1 MPHVAG
7 SVAGSSRVTGMEGG
21 GDGLRQA
28 WISQPHLDPSCRQWD
43 PREGLEGHQESHI
56 FGGFAVRGGMADT
69 VDFAQT
75 RLESGAGAGHRGEV
89 TQETDPAGG
98 KKPKVC
104 RWSPRVWV
112 PTMSGPVTAALSDD
126 LV

>member
-21 GDGLRQA
+21 GAGLRQA

-43 PREGLEGHQESHI
+43 PREGLERHQESHI
-56 FGGFAVRGGMADT
+56 FGGFTVRGGMADT

-75 RLESGAGAGHRGEV
+75 RLESGAGAGHRGRSLRRQ
-89 TQETDPAGG
+89 TQQEAKSLRCAGG
-98 KKPKVC
+98 APV
-104 RWSPRVWV
+104 
-112 PTMSGPVTAALSDD
+112 SGSRRCQD
-126 LV
+126 L